1 MTKILKWR
9 NYLWLYL
16 IAIFIFNLAL
26 LKLPLTNV
34 FGYEFSVI
42 NSLLIVLL
50 SGIYTIYF
58 FEINFR
64 IKNRNFIPELFKSL
78 ILLLIIP
85 FSVSVVNSIFS
96 VFCSFTDGILFYLV
110 ITGPSILIGAALG
123 MISILLLSRFQI
135 VVLLLIYIGILAIIA
150 FEIYFNPQVYIFNPI
165 LGFFPGTIYD
175 EGISVSG
182 KLILYRFFNLLFF
195 GWIISAIVRLK
206 RNKKKRLIL
215 FTVKLLFLIT
225 AFYLLSP
232 NLGFATTFDR
242 LTDKLDKTII
252 SEHFIIHSDRRIE
265 NDKIMMLALNHEYYY
280 QELEKYFE
288 FSLDEKIHS
297 FIFYDNDQKKE
308 LFGSRNADV
317 AKPWLNQIYI
327 TYDNWDHTLKHELA
341 HSFSADFGAGIFRLA
356 SGLNPMLIEGIAEA
370 ADGNYNDN
378 SLHFMAALAYN
389 SGYTMDLEYLLTKIG
404 FYSQSSSISYIY
416 AGSFIQYLVKNYG
429 IIKFKKY
436 YITGDYKDSY
446 GVELSNTLA
455 LYYKFLTDLDY
466 NFSEDKAQ
474 YYFGRKSI
482 FQKVC
487 PRAIAKYL
495 RTGWEQMRN
504 MKFVGAQET
513 FETVLNKSENY
524 SAFVGVIRSYEKQ
537 DSINTAIHI
546 LRNNIS
552 EYKNTSYYYNLELI
566 LADLYLKTNEVKI
579 ADSLY
584 RVIIKQDPNK
594 RLTYISNIR
603 RAIINDE
610 INADYLLG
618 SNYDKYY
625 FLQKMNEDH
634 YNYWT
639 FPVII
644 NLSEVL
650 DEHYNIF
657 LKNFNKVIIVNDY
670 KSSYA
675 SFLLSKYMLANYDFI
690 NAKKIAGLSLRYSF
704 DSNLNIILKEQFNKA
719 KWFALNAEEI
729 LGKLKLFYKQKGLL
743 AINVKG
749 QKLIK

>member
-16 IAIFIFNLAL
+16 IAIFIINLAL

-42 NSLLIVLL
+42 NSLLLVLF

-58 FEINFR
+58 YKNNFEKHQPDFL
-64 IKNRNFIPELFKSL
+64 KDVLQSLFL
-78 ILLLIIP
+78 FLLIP
-85 FSVSVVNSIFS
+85 FCVSVFNSIITG
-96 VFCSFTDGILFYLV
+96 FCSFTDGILFYLV
-110 ITGPSILIGAALG
+110 ITAPSILIGTSLG
-123 MISILLLSRFQI
+123 LISILLLSRFQI
-135 VVLLLIYIGILAIIA
+135 VLLLLLYIGILAIIA

-175 EGISVSG
+175 EGIAVTG
-182 KLILYRFFNLLFF
+182 KLVIYRVLNLLFF
-195 GWIISAIVRLK
+195 TFIIIAAMRSLIRG
-206 RNKKKRLIL
+206 NKKY
-215 FTVKLLFLIT
+215 VIT
-225 AFYLLSP
+225 TIVIPIVIAGIFYLLSP
-232 NLGFATTFDR
+232 QFGFSTTFNR
-242 LTDKLDKTII
+242 LKDELDKTIV

-265 NDKIMMLALNHEYYY
+265 NKKIKMLALNHEYYY

-288 FSLDEKIHS
+288 VSLDEKIHA

-308 LFGSRNADV
+308 LLGSRSADI

-341 HSFSADFGAGIFRLA
+341 HCFSADFGAGILKLA

-378 SLHFMAALAYN
+378 SLHFMAALAFN
-389 SGYTMDLEYLLTKIG
+389 SGYTMDLEYLLSKIG

-416 AGSFIQYLVKNYG
+416 AGSFIQYLIENYG

-455 LYYKFLTDLDY
+455 LYYKFLADLDY
-466 NFSEDKAQ
+466 TFSEDKAS

-495 RTGWEQMRN
+495 RTGWEQMHN
-504 MKFVGAQET
+504 MQFTGAQET
-513 FETVLNKSENY
+513 FNTILDKSDNY
-524 SAFVGVIRSYEKQ
+524 SAFVGLIRSYEKQ
-537 DSINTAIHI
+537 DSISSAINI
-546 LRNNIS
+546 LKKNIS
-552 EYKNTSYYYNLELI
+552 EYKKTSYYYNLELI
-566 LADLYLKTNEVKI
+566 LADLFLKIGEEKT

-594 RLTYISNIR
+594 RLTSISNIR
-603 RAIINDE
+603 KAILNDE
-610 INADYLLG
+610 INTDYLLG

-625 FLQKMNEDH
+625 FLQQMNEDH

-657 LKNFNKVIIVNDY
+657 LKNFNKDIKVQDY
-670 KSSYA
+670 VSSYA

-690 NAKKIAGLSLRYSF
+690 NAKKIAGLSLRYSS

-719 KWFALNAEEI
+719 KWFAMNGEEL
-729 LGKLKLFYKQKGLL
+729 LGKFIIYYK
-743 AINVKG
+743 
-749 QKLIK
+749 